1 MQWISKKQCIRTL
14 TLMQI
19 KVLSPLILCN
29 FNLAYPVAT
38 HLTDLKQSL
47 YQEIAQQAQSL
58 LAGER
63 DLIANM
69 ANLSALLFMRLD
81 DVNWAGFYL
90 LKDNELV
97 LGPFQGKPA
106 CIRIP
111 MGKGVCG
118 TAAQRGEIQL
128 IEDVHAFAGHIA
140 CDAESNSEV
149 VLPFYQNGVLLGV
162 LDIDSTIIGRFDQD
176 DVNGL
181 CRVVN
186 ILQEAIK

>member
-1 MQWISKKQCIRTL
+1 M
-14 TLMQI
+14 
-19 KVLSPLILCN
+19 
-29 FNLAYPVAT
+29 AYPVAT
-38 HLTDLKQSL
+38 HLTDLKRSL
-47 YQEIAQQAQSL
+47 YHEIAQQAQSL

-128 IEDVHAFAGHIA
+128 IEDVHAFSGHIA

-162 LDIDSTIIGRFDQD
+162 LDVDSPSIGRFDQD
-176 DVNGL
+176 DVDGL
-181 CRVVN
+181 SSVVN

>member
-1 MQWISKKQCIRTL
+1 
-14 TLMQI
+14 
-19 KVLSPLILCN
+19 
-29 FNLAYPVAT
+29 
-38 HLTDLKQSL
+38 LTDLKRSL
-47 YQEIAQQAQSL
+47 YHEIAQQAQSL

-128 IEDVHAFAGHIA
+128 IEDVHAFSGHIA

-162 LDIDSTIIGRFDQD
+162 LDVDSPSIGRFDQD
-176 DVNGL
+176 DVDGL
-181 CRVVN
+181 SSVVN

>member
-1 MQWISKKQCIRTL
+1 M
-14 TLMQI
+14 
-19 KVLSPLILCN
+19 
-29 FNLAYPVAT
+29 
-38 HLTDLKQSL
+38 TDLKRSL
-47 YQEIAQQAQSL
+47 YHEIAQQAQSL

-128 IEDVHAFAGHIA
+128 IEDVHAFSGHIA

-162 LDIDSTIIGRFDQD
+162 LDVDSPSIGRFDQD
-176 DVNGL
+176 DVDGL
-181 CRVVN
+181 SSVVN